1 MNKPWLRDTP
11 YDIRDDAARDDLLKV
26 YASGFARKKND
37 GKTFSLS
44 YRSRKHSF
52 QEGIVTTW
60 SHYRFRMRLENK
72 ARECPCGRQRGVHK
86 QNVR

>member
-11 YDIRDDAARDDLLKV
+11 YDICDDTVRNDLLKA

-52 QEGIVTTW
+52 QESIVTTW
-60 SHYRFRMRLENK
+60 SHYRFHTRLENK
-72 ARECPCGRQRGVHK
+72 AREYPCGRRQ
-86 QNVR
+86 